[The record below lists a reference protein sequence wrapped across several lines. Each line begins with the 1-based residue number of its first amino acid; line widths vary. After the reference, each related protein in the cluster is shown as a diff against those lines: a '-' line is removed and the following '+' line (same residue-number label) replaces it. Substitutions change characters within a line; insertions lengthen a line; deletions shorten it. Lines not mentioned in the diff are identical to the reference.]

1 MHFRNAKIFI
11 QCPKSAWAKRGK
23 RSFGDGGD
31 SGSDDDEG
39 EGGSS
44 GHLRGSVIALGVA
57 IHTKRSN
64 LEHDIHREEI
74 SPETFVL
81 DYYSPDLDRT
91 ANYVVNPLEVF

>member
-1 MHFRNAKIFI
+1 M
-11 QCPKSAWAKRGK
+11 
-23 RSFGDGGD
+23 
-31 SGSDDDEG
+31 
-39 EGGSS
+39 
-44 GHLRGSVIALGVA
+44 RGSVIALGVA